1 MFKKLQKHPHLVA
14 ISLFVGFS
22 ILLLVPH
29 LVTKGMVTGADL
41 IFHYNHFYDGA
52 MQLKEET
59 SLILSVCMAINSLV
73 ELLMLSMAR
82 ILHTCKAS
90 WYC

>member
-1 MFKKLQKHPHLVA
+1 MEGNFSSHEGINMFKKLQKKHPHLVA

-52 MQLKEET
+52 MQLKEGNISDT
-59 SLILSVCMAINSLV
+59 VNNYV
-73 ELLMLSMAR
+73 
-82 ILHTCKAS
+82 
-90 WYC
+90 

>member
-1 MFKKLQKHPHLVA
+1 MA

-41 IFHYNHFYDGA
+41 IFHYNRFYDGA
-52 MQLKEET
+52 MQLKEGNFSYII
-59 SLILSVCMAINSLV
+59 SLYGYQQSGFQIC
-73 ELLMLSMAR
+73 
-82 ILHTCKAS
+82 
-90 WYC
+90 